1 MKKNI
6 IATLIIT
13 ATALCA
19 GFFAGRQTQATEAA
33 TVTNPAEVTVMTGNY
48 YDYKVVET
56 VDGNVWMI
64 DQEFHDGELVQ
75 ISLDTRGTESAADD
89 TVIAVRSIDGRY
101 AE

>member
-13 ATALCA
+13 AAALCI
-19 GFFAGRQTQATEAA
+19 GFFAGRQTQA
-33 TVTNPAEVTVMTGNY
+33 AEVPELSVMTGNY

-56 VDGNVWMI
+56 VDGNTWMI
-64 DQEFHDGELVQ
+64 DQEYHDGELVQ
-75 ISLDTRGTESAADD
+75 LSLDTRGTETATDD
-89 TVIAVRSIDGRY
+89 IVLSVRSIDGRC

>member
-19 GFFAGRQTQATEAA
+19 GFFAGRQTRA
-33 TVTNPAEVTVMTGNY
+33 AEVPELSVMTGNY

-64 DQEFHDGELVQ
+64 DREYHDGELVQ
-75 ISLDTRGTESAADD
+75 IGIDTHGTATAADD

>member
-19 GFFAGRQTQATEAA
+19 GFFAGRQTRA
-33 TVTNPAEVTVMTGNY
+33 AEVPELSVMTGNY

-64 DQEFHDGELVQ
+64 DQEYHDGELVQ
-75 ISLDTRGTESAADD
+75 ISLDTRGTATAADD

>member
-6 IATLIIT
+6 IATLIIPS
-13 ATALCA
+13 TALCA
-19 GFFAGRQTQATEAA
+19 GFFAGRQTQA
-33 TVTNPAEVTVMTGNY
+33 AEIPELSVMTGNY

-64 DQEFHDGELVQ
+64 DQEFHDSELVQ
-75 ISLDTRGTESAADD
+75 ISLDTRGTETATDD
-89 TVIAVRSIDGRY
+89 IVLSVRSIDGRY

>member
-13 ATALCA
+13 ATALVA
-19 GFFAGRQTQATEAA
+19 GFFAGRQTQA
-33 TVTNPAEVTVMTGNY
+33 AEIPELSVMTGNY

>member
-6 IATLIIT
+6 IVTLIIT

-19 GFFAGRQTQATEAA
+19 GFFAGRQTQA
-33 TVTNPAEVTVMTGNY
+33 AEIPELSVMTGNY

-56 VDGNVWMI
+56 VDGNTWMI
-64 DQEFHDGELVQ
+64 DQEFQDGELVQ

>member
-6 IATLIIT
+6 LSTITIT
-13 ATALCA
+13 ATALVV
-19 GFFAGRQTQATEAA
+19 GFFAGRQTQAAKVPEL
-33 TVTNPAEVTVMTGNY
+33 NVMTGNY

>member
-6 IATLIIT
+6 LSTVIIT
-13 ATALCA
+13 AIAICA
-19 GFFAGRQTQATEAA
+19 GFFAGRQAQAAKVPELS
-33 TVTNPAEVTVMTGNY
+33 VMTGNY

-64 DQEFHDGELVQ
+64 DQEYHDGELVQ
-75 ISLDTRGTESAADD
+75 ISIDTRGTESATDD
-89 TVIAVRSIDGRY
+89 IVLSVRSIDGRY

>member
-6 IATLIIT
+6 VTLIIT
-13 ATALCA
+13 AAALCT
-19 GFFAGRQTQATEAA
+19 GFFAGRHTQATDAA
-33 TVTNPAEVTVMTGNY
+33 SITNSAEVSVMTGNY

-64 DQEFHDGELVQ
+64 DEEFHDGELVQ
-75 ISLDTRGTESAADD
+75 ISLDTRGTETATDD
-89 TVIAVRSIDGRY
+89 IVLSVRSIDGRY

>member
-19 GFFAGRQTQATEAA
+19 GFFAGRQTQVTNAA

-64 DQEFHDGELVQ
+64 DQEYHDGELVQ
-75 ISLDTRGTESAADD
+75 ISLDTRGTETATDD
-89 TVIAVRSIDGRY
+89 IVLSVRSIDRRY

>member
-19 GFFAGRQTQATEAA
+19 GFFAGRQAQS
-33 TVTNPAEVTVMTGNY
+33 AETPELSVMTGNY

-64 DQEFHDGELVQ
+64 DQEFQDGELVQ

>member
-6 IATLIIT
+6 IVTLIIT

-19 GFFAGRQTQATEAA
+19 GFFAGRQTQA
-33 TVTNPAEVTVMTGNY
+33 AEVPELSVMTGNY

-64 DQEFHDGELVQ
+64 DQEYHDGELVQ
-75 ISLDTRGTESAADD
+75 ISLDTRGTATAADD

>member
-13 ATALCA
+13 ATALVA
-19 GFFAGRQTQATEAA
+19 GFFAGRQTQA
-33 TVTNPAEVTVMTGNY
+33 AEVPELSVMTGNY

-56 VDGNVWMI
+56 VDGNIWMI
-64 DQEFHDGELVQ
+64 NHEFHDGELVQ
-75 ISLDTRGTESAADD
+75 LNLDTRGTESAADD

>member
-19 GFFAGRQTQATEAA
+19 GFLAGRQTQATEAA
-33 TVTNPAEVTVMTGNY
+33 SITPPAEVTVMTGNY

-64 DQEFHDGELVQ
+64 DEEFHDGELVQ
-75 ISLDTRGTESAADD
+75 ISLDTRGTETATDD
-89 TVIAVRSIDGRY
+89 IVLSVRSIDGRY

>member
-13 ATALCA
+13 AAALCI
-19 GFFAGRQTQATEAA
+19 GFFAGRQTQ
-33 TVTNPAEVTVMTGNY
+33 VAEVPELSVMTGNY

-56 VDGNVWMI
+56 VDGNTWMI
-64 DQEFHDGELVQ
+64 DQEYHDGELVQ
-75 ISLDTRGTESAADD
+75 LSLDTRGTETATDD
-89 TVIAVRSIDGRY
+89 IVISVRSIDRRY

>member
-19 GFFAGRQTQATEAA
+19 GFFAGRQAQS
-33 TVTNPAEVTVMTGNY
+33 AEVPELSVMTGNY

>member
-6 IATLIIT
+6 LSTVIIT
-13 ATALCA
+13 ATALCT

-33 TVTNPAEVTVMTGNY
+33 TVTNPAEITVMTGNY

-64 DQEFHDGELVQ
+64 DQEYHDGELVQ
-75 ISLDTRGTESAADD
+75 ISLDTRGTESATDD
-89 TVIAVRSIDGRY
+89 IVLSVRSIDGRY

>member
-13 ATALCA
+13 ATALCI
-19 GFFAGRQTQATEAA
+19 GFFAGRQTQA
-33 TVTNPAEVTVMTGNY
+33 AEVPELSVMTGNY
-48 YDYKVVET
+48 YDYRVVET
-56 VDGNVWMI
+56 VDGNVWMV
-64 DQEFHDGELVQ
+64 DREYHDGELVQ
-75 ISLDTRGTESAADD
+75 ISIDTHRTATAADD

>member
-6 IATLIIT
+6 IAPLIIT
-13 ATALCA
+13 ATALVA
-19 GFFAGRQTQATEAA
+19 GFFAGRQTQA
-33 TVTNPAEVTVMTGNY
+33 AEVPELSVVTGNY

-56 VDGNVWMI
+56 VDGNTWMI
-64 DQEFHDGELVQ
+64 DQEYHDGELVQ

>member
-19 GFFAGRQTQATEAA
+19 GFFAGRQTQAEETPELS
-33 TVTNPAEVTVMTGNY
+33 VMTGNY

-64 DQEFHDGELVQ
+64 DQEYHDGELVQ
-75 ISLDTRGTESAADD
+75 LSLDTRGTETATDD
-89 TVIAVRSIDGRY
+89 IVLSVRSIDGRY

>member
-19 GFFAGRQTQATEAA
+19 GFFAGRQTQA
-33 TVTNPAEVTVMTGNY
+33 AEIPELSVMTGNY

-64 DQEFHDGELVQ
+64 DQEYHDGELVQ
-75 ISLDTRGTESAADD
+75 ISIDTRGTATAADD

>member
-6 IATLIIT
+6 IVTLIIT
-13 ATALCA
+13 AAALCI
-19 GFFAGRQTQATEAA
+19 GFFAGRQTQA
-33 TVTNPAEVTVMTGNY
+33 AEVPELSVMTGNY

-64 DQEFHDGELVQ
+64 DREYHDGELVQ
-75 ISLDTRGTESAADD
+75 LSLDTRGTETATDD
-89 TVIAVRSIDGRY
+89 IVLSVRSIDGRY